1 MLASD
6 KNTGKLAAI
15 KMVPQTFQFTTHTNN
30 GNRESRP
37 LKQIKRINLAL
48 SLRVKVLLVLTL
60 GLLVAVDIVLYLSTT
75 EAKIKYKFGLRK
87 SKNVS
92 ALVRSRKPNVLRIL
106 DKHVNTENVE
116 KLRKTLESKKM
127 TSKMFFHPTKTN
139 TILQIGLIPIQDS
152 CAVIGS
158 SGVLKGSSCGR
169 EIDAHDFVIRENMA
183 PVKGFESDVGTRT
196 SLMTSNDAITHI
208 MIRCLQNPSKPCH
221 KKYSEILKGF
231 GKMFFGIPVYQD
243 RPNDQ
248 KQYNKFFSIAKSVNS
263 DIDFRIPLHKFRGEL
278 DRYWKLPKLSSG
290 GFLNVN
296 IAFTFCKR
304 ISLYGFFPFSQDL
317 SKRKLKYHYFDNN
330 SMKGGLGVHSMPV
343 EYNIFK
349 ELHNNHTL
357 RHVIKRCI

>member
-75 EAKIKYKFGLRK
+75 EAKIKYKFGLRESKISSSNEPVALHVLHKPDTENVEKFRK

-278 DRYWKLPKLSSG
+278 DR
-290 GFLNVN
+290 
-296 IAFTFCKR
+296 T
-304 ISLYGFFPFSQDL
+304 
-317 SKRKLKYHYFDNN
+317 
-330 SMKGGLGVHSMPV
+330 
-343 EYNIFK
+343 
-349 ELHNNHTL
+349 
-357 RHVIKRCI
+357 